1 MTRADIAK
9 QSVMQKLAYDK
20 DYADRLSK
28 RKEENDNMLQKN
40 QTYIK
45 S

>member
-20 DYADRLSK
+20 DYAERLAK
-28 RKEENDNMLQKN
+28 RKEENDNML
-40 QTYIK
+40 
-45 S
+45 